1 MYPQLKVG
9 VNKEFDKFKKAVDEE
24 YEKAKKYYELA
35 RDSAQEIAKTALTSH
50 SQAGDRFH
58 SQGTADLA
66 KQKYE
71 TVLSLKKEIETKGE
85 KVVFEYDDE
94 TIYIVDNSI
103 MISGFKIVSSKSPLG
118 EKILKS

>member
-1 MYPQLKVG
+1 M
-9 VNKEFDKFKKAVDEE
+9 DKFSKLTKAVESE
-24 YEKAKKYYELA
+24 LEKAKKYYELA
-35 RDSAQEIAKTALTSH
+35 KDSAQEIAKTALTSH
-50 SQAGDRFH
+50 SQAGNRFH

-94 TIYIVDNSI
+94 TIYIVDNPI
-103 MISGFKIVSSKSPLG
+103 MISGFKIVSSKSPFG
-118 EKILKS
+118 ERILKS